1 MRGVSSFGELSFK
14 LIDFRKNSK
23 KTFVKNIKFL
33 EMKLSSVNRL
43 RALVTSAKKTP
54 AAVQTIQA
62 SDLPEQS
69 TVRGEEGATSVLVDV
84 KYSTINYKGN
94 H

>member
-1 MRGVSSFGELSFK
+1 
-14 LIDFRKNSK
+14 
-23 KTFVKNIKFL
+23 
-33 EMKLSSVNRL
+33 MKLSSVNRL

-84 KYSTINYKGN
+84 KYSTINYKGKN
-94 H
+94 QKITMLNQMTIGKKHPTLLINEFRRLGGNG

>member
-1 MRGVSSFGELSFK
+1 
-14 LIDFRKNSK
+14 
-23 KTFVKNIKFL
+23 
-33 EMKLSSVNRL
+33 MKLSSVNRL

-84 KYSTINYKGN
+84 KYSTINYKGKN
-94 H
+94 QKIIMLLIDEFRRLGGNG

>member
-1 MRGVSSFGELSFK
+1 
-14 LIDFRKNSK
+14 
-23 KTFVKNIKFL
+23 
-33 EMKLSSVNRL
+33 MKLSSVNRL

-94 H
+94 HKNYQCYWVVIGGFRRFGGNG

>member
-1 MRGVSSFGELSFK
+1 M
-14 LIDFRKNSK
+14 
-23 KTFVKNIKFL
+23 
-33 EMKLSSVNRL
+33 
-43 RALVTSAKKTP
+43 TSAKKTP

-84 KYSTINYKGN
+84 KYSTINYKGDYSE
-94 H
+94 